1 MLKTKTASLEKHFAY
16 KDDKGNVIELGSTLY
31 LGINDDG
38 SRYFEVEDKQ
48 EVIPENIE
56 KQEE

>member
-1 MLKTKTASLEKHFAY
+1 MKIKTATIGKHFAY
-16 KDDKGNVIELGSTLY
+16 KDENDNIIELGSTLY
-31 LGINDDG
+31 LGVNDDG

-48 EVIPENIE
+48 EAIPENIE

>member
-1 MLKTKTASLEKHFAY
+1 MKIKTAIIGKHFTY
-16 KDDKGNVIELGSTLY
+16 KDENDNIIELGSTLY
-31 LGINDDG
+31 LGCNDDG

-48 EVIPENIE
+48 EAIPENIE